1 MTVLAWLVVGLCA
14 VSAGLVLLLVV
25 LRVSAD
31 LRERRRAH
39 AHAVT
44 RELVLTVLMGEPDE
58 VLKARDELARLT
70 GEEGRQAEAQI
81 FSYLPKVSGE
91 TRTLLVELVLERDAA
106 DRARDLLHSWSSV
119 RRCRGAYRLG
129 ALHRTDAVPL
139 LIPMLRDR
147 TFLVRRVALR
157 ALGSIGDPT
166 AVVPI
171 LRSCGGDDRLT
182 RDVVSALERIGQP
195 GAAAMRNELAKGMA
209 RSSGSG
215 RHAELAT
222 VGLGLIGDV
231 GSVDLLVQALG
242 TPRAALQA
250 AAAEALGRIG
260 APSAIP
266 ALVSALGGSDE
277 LVRASAAGA
286 LGDIGDPAAA
296 EGLGQAL
303 DTAPRLTSRS
313 LAAALLR
320 LGEPGLDTLRRH
332 PSPYA
337 AEALAVH
344 GLRGVM

>member
-1 MTVLAWLVVGLCA
+1 MTVLVWLVIGLCA
-14 VSAGLVLLLVV
+14 LSAGLVLLLVV

-31 LRERRRAH
+31 LRSRRRAR
-39 AHAVT
+39 AHAAT

-58 VLKARDELARLT
+58 VQLARDELARLT
-70 GEEGRQAEAQI
+70 GEEGRQAESQV

-91 TRTLLVELVLERDAA
+91 TRTLLVELVLERGAA
-106 DRARDLLHSWSSV
+106 ERARDLLRSWSAV

-139 LIPMLRDR
+139 LVPMLRDR
-147 TFLVRRVALR
+147 AFLVRRVALR
-157 ALGSIGDPT
+157 ALGAIGDPA

-171 LRSCGGDDRLT
+171 LRGCGGDDRLT
-182 RDVVSALERIGQP
+182 RDVVSSLERIGHA
-195 GAAAMRNELAKGMA
+195 GAPAMRAVLSNGMG

-231 GSVDLLVQALG
+231 GSVDLLVEALG
-242 TPRAALQA
+242 TPRPALQA

-266 ALVSALGGSDE
+266 ALVAALDRRDE
-277 LVRASAAGA
+277 LVRAAAAAA

-296 EGLGQAL
+296 PGLGHAL
-303 DTAPRLTSRS
+303 DAAPRLTSRT
-313 LAAALLR
+313 LAAALLK
-320 LGEPGLDTLRRH
+320 LGEPGLETLRTH